1 MSKKYKVQY
10 TKHTS
15 LMLMLFVRKSKLLI
29 KHSQKLISN
38 MLILQDGR
46 GSALVSP
53 VSQFRRSTVVCTCT
67 LPTKSEE

>member
-1 MSKKYKVQY
+1 MTKKYKVQY

-29 KHSQKLISN
+29 KYSQKLISN

-53 VSQFRRSTVVCTCT
+53 VSQFRPSTVVCTCT